1 MRALLW
7 TARRLLVVAAMLY
20 CAGLL
25 VLALLWT
32 IGVQGVWWLDLANV
46 FALCLFAP
54 LALLAPAALLSR
66 RWALRSVVLVACAA
80 CLGLFGPQMIPPAAQ
95 AHSGPGFRVA
105 TFNLHYDLAESRLAD
120 IIAAIRAQQAD
131 VVALQELSPG
141 AAAAIQKELVGNYP
155 YQVLAP
161 STELTGMGLI
171 SRYPLVER
179 QAQGAALQTALLR
192 VGGNSVTVINVS
204 MTAPEIKQRRLPVVR
219 WVKYIRNYRTS
230 KRSREI
236 ALLLRTIEGVQGPLV
251 VAGDFNLSDREPD
264 YAQLAARLHD
274 SYRETS
280 WGFGNTFPGSLDL
293 GGVPISLPFL
303 RIDYI
308 WSADG
313 VVPTATQVVC
323 GSVSDHCM
331 VVAEMQITDGAV
343 DHHAAI
349 SAASGSR
356 MPRKNCPVCEPSAM
370 ATCSGVPVATT

>member
-1 MRALLW
+1 MRALLR
-7 TARRLLVVAAMLY
+7 TARRLMAVAAMLY
-20 CAGLL
+20 CAVLL

-32 IGVQGVWWLDLANV
+32 IGIQGIWWLDLANV

-54 LALLAPAALLSR
+54 LAFLAPAAFLSR
-66 RWALRSVVLVACAA
+66 RRGLHGSVVIACAA
-80 CLGLFGPQMIPPAAQ
+80 CLGLFGPQMIPPAVQ
-95 AHSGPGFRVA
+95 AYSGPRIRVA
-105 TFNLHYDLAESRLAD
+105 TFNLHYDLAESQLAA

-141 AAAAIQKELVGNYP
+141 VAAAIQQQLVDNYP

-161 STELTGMGLI
+161 SIELSGMGLI

-179 QAQGAALQTALLR
+179 QSQGAALQTALLR
-192 VGGNSVTVINVS
+192 VGGNSVTIINVS
-204 MTAPEIKQRRLPVVR
+204 MTAPEIKRRRLPVVR
-219 WVKYIRNYRTS
+219 WAKYIRNYRTS

-236 ALLLRTIEGVQGPLV
+236 ALLLRTIESVQGPLI

-274 SYRETS
+274 SYRETN

-308 WSADG
+308 WSARG
-313 VVPTATQVVC
+313 AVPTATQVAC
-323 GSVSDHCM
+323 GSASDHCM
-331 VVAEMQITDGAV
+331 VVAEMRLAEHTAQP
-343 DHHAAI
+343 
-349 SAASGSR
+349 ASSR
-356 MPRKNCPVCEPSAM
+356 
-370 ATCSGVPVATT
+370 